1 MKRKVKTYAGFILL
15 CLLAGL
21 GSWYLAGDISGQYR
35 ELMLPPLSP
44 PGIVFPIVWTIL
56 YVLMGAGAAMVYD
69 SDGEGPSKALTFF
82 VLQLF
87 FNFFWSVIF
96 FGLGMYIAAFIWL
109 VALFVLAALMVRYFA
124 EVSVTAAY
132 LQLPYLLW
140 LLFAMYLNA
149 MVFLLNS

>member
-35 ELMLPPLSP
+35 ELLLPPLSP
-44 PGIVFPIVWTIL
+44 PAIVFPIVWTIL
-56 YVLMGAGAAMVYD
+56 YVLMGIGAAMVYD
-69 SDGEGPSKALTFF
+69 SDGENCSKALTFF

-149 MVFLLNS
+149 MVFLLNP

>member
-21 GSWYLAGDISGQYR
+21 GSWYLVGDISDQYR
-35 ELMLPPLSP
+35 ELLLPPLSP
-44 PGIVFPIVWTIL
+44 PAIVFPVVWTIL
-56 YVLMGAGAAMVYD
+56 YILMGIGAAMVYD
-69 SDGEGPSKALTFF
+69 SDGENRSKALTFF

-96 FGLGMYIAAFIWL
+96 FGLGIYIAAFIWL

-124 EVSVTAAY
+124 EGSVTAAY

-149 MVFLLNS
+149 MVFLLNP